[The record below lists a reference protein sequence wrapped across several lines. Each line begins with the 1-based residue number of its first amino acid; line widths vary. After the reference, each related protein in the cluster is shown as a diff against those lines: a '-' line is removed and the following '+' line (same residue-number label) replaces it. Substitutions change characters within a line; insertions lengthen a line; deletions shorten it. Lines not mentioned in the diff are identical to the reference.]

1 MSNKESFN
9 YQINFFSKYYKV
21 VAFDFTGFGNSKKM
35 EFPYNLD
42 DYVNEVVSL
51 INTLKVDKVDIIA
64 HSFGARVALKL
75 ATVDN
80 RVNKLVLTGAAGM
93 KPRRNVSYYFKVY
106 TYKILKKLFKNKS
119 FNKFGSS
126 EYKSLNPIMK
136 KSYVYIVNEHLN
148 KILQNINNKTLII
161 SGSLDKQTPPYLQK
175 RMAKN
180 LKNGSLIFIKGAE
193 HFAFVSHYNQFN
205 LITREFLLGDI

>member
-21 VAFDFTGFGNSKKM
+21 VAFDFTGFGKSKKM
-35 EFPYNLD
+35 EFPYTLD
-42 DYVNEVVSL
+42 NYVNEVISL
-51 INTLKVDKVDIIA
+51 INELKEDKVDIIA

-175 RMAKN
+175 QMVK
-180 LKNGSLIFIKGAE
+180 K
-193 HFAFVSHYNQFN
+193 
-205 LITREFLLGDI
+205 